1 MGSIVE
7 LNDVNFEWS
16 IEKGVV
22 LVDFFA
28 TWCGPCKK
36 LSPILEQIAEELKGK
51 VVIGK
56 INIESDQNTP
66 EQYQVTS
73 FPTLILFKDGQE
85 KDRMIGLRDAETVKK
100 FIMSAV

>member
-36 LSPILEQIAEELKGK
+36 LSPILEQLAGELKGK

-56 INIESDQNTP
+56 INIESDQSTP

-73 FPTLILFKDGQE
+73 FPTMILFKDGQE
-85 KDRMIGLRDAETVKK
+85 KDRMVGLRDVETVKK
-100 FIMSAV
+100 FIMTAL